1 MISIKS
7 YLYKKLFCP
16 NLNLINYDKG
26 LNLRFMYEKKSL
38 I

>member
-7 YLYKKLFCP
+7 YLNKKLFCP
-16 NLNLINYDKG
+16 YLNLINYDKG
-26 LNLRFMYEKKSL
+26 LNLRFIYDKKSL